1 MRPQHIFLFALCGIA
16 LLWSWVNNPD
26 TFIWA
31 LEASP
36 GILACIILLGTY
48 KKFQFTTLA
57 YFFVLLHCIVLFIG
71 AKYTYGEVPLFNWLR
86 DTYALER
93 NNYDKVGHF
102 AQGFFPALLVRE
114 LIIRLNLVNG
124 RNWTKFFVVSV
135 CLAASACYE
144 LIEWLVSVL
153 VSDEGSVDAF
163 LGTQGYIWDT
173 QSDMLFALV
182 GATVMVLFFSKIHDK
197 ALHALSASQQRP

>member
-1 MRPQHIFLFALCGIA
+1 MKPQDIFLFALCGLA

-36 GILACIILLGTY
+36 GVLACVILLSTY
-48 KKFQFTTLA
+48 KKFRFTTLA

-124 RNWTKFFVVSV
+124 RNWIHF
-135 CLAASACYE
+135 LLSA
-144 LIEWLVSVL
+144 
-153 VSDEGSVDAF
+153 
-163 LGTQGYIWDT
+163 
-173 QSDMLFALV
+173 FALLPQP
-182 GATVMVLFFSKIHDK
+182 VMNSSNGWFPFSSQTRILLTHSLEHKAIYGIHNLICFLLWL
-197 ALHALSASQQRP
+197 ARP